1 VSINNVFV
9 QGMGPA
15 NPVASNSTP
24 QGRQM
29 NRRVDLVVNGES
41 IAAQQ
46 RPATGQ
52 SGIPASMGAPASSDP
67 RQPVPEANPGPDS
80 PDR

>member
-1 VSINNVFV
+1 MFTA
-9 QGMGPA
+9 QGFGPE

-41 IAAQQ
+41 IAAQN
-46 RPATGQ
+46 RPA
-52 SGIPASMGAPASSDP
+52 GAERITRLNGRADHLRSAAAGAAGDNEQ
-67 RQPVPEANPGPDS
+67 R
-80 PDR
+80 

>member
-1 VSINNVFV
+1 MFTRRAF
-9 QGMGPA
+9 GPE

-41 IAAQQ
+41 IAAQKQ
-46 RPATGQ
+46 PQ
-52 SGIPASMGAPASSDP
+52 PQPGAEWQPGVDGRAGASSAPTSSNP
-67 RQPVPEANPGPDS
+67 RQ
-80 PDR
+80 